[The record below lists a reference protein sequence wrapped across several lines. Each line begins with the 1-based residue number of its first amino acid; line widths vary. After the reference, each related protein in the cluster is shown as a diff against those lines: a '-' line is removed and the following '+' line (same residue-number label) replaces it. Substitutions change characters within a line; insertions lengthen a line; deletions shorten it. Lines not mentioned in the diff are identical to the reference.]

1 MLKLNKIHNID
12 ALNGLKALQD
22 ESIDCVVTSP
32 PYFQLRDYGVDGQ
45 IGLESTPQEFVQKL
59 VDIFHEA
66 KRVLKKSGTL
76 WIVIGDTYNGTSAG
90 TKTGN
95 KETYHDYSFRENINS
110 IARKSLLMI
119 PARLAIAMIDDGWT
133 LRNKIIWH
141 KPNAMPSSVND
152 RFTVDYEEVLFFT
165 KAKQYYFKQLKEPM
179 VTVNLYEANKGIQLT
194 RKYSR
199 EVSELPNPNK
209 VVRGSVAAFGPAQ
222 SGNRKQDSVGRNDYT
237 GFNARYQTADD
248 LQRNKRT
255 VWSIPTS
262 QSSIEHFAMFPEDLI
277 EPMIESGC
285 PKDGIVLDMFSGS
298 GTTCAVAKRMGRG
311 YIGFDINPEY
321 SAVANNRVSKEFYQS
336 TLEDFGGDEE
346 CSP

>member
-1 MLKLNKIHNID
+1 MLELNKIYNMD
-12 ALNGLKALQD
+12 ALNGLRAMSD
-22 ESIDCVVTSP
+22 ESVDCIITSP

-45 IGLESTPQEFVQKL
+45 IGLESTPQEFVAKL
-59 VDIFHEA
+59 VEIFHEA
-66 KRVLKKSGTL
+66 KRALKKMGTL

-90 TKTGN
+90 KKTSN
-95 KETYHDYSFRENINS
+95 KESYHDYSFRENIGS

-179 VTVNLYEANKGIQLT
+179 ITKDLYEANKGVDLVNQFNRQGL
-194 RKYSR
+194 
-199 EVSELPNPNK
+199 
-209 VVRGSVAAFGPAQ
+209 VRGSVGAFGQPQ
-222 SGNRKQDSVGRNDYT
+222 SGSRKQDQIGRNDYT
-237 GFNARYQTADD
+237 GFNARYQTPED

-255 VWSIPTS
+255 VWTIPTS
-262 QSSIEHFAMFPEDLI
+262 QSAIDHFAMFPEALI

-298 GTTCAVAKRMGRG
+298 GTTCAVAKRMGRS
-311 YIGFDINPEY
+311 YIGFDINGEY
-321 SAVANNRVSKEFYQS
+321 TDIANKRVAKEFYQS

-346 CSP
+346 CSV

>member
-1 MLKLNKIHNID
+1 M
-12 ALNGLKALQD
+12 
-22 ESIDCVVTSP
+22 
-32 PYFQLRDYGVDGQ
+32 
-45 IGLESTPQEFVQKL
+45 
-59 VDIFHEA
+59 
-66 KRVLKKSGTL
+66 GTL

-90 TKTGN
+90 KKTSN
-95 KETYHDYSFRENINS
+95 KESYHDYDFRENVAD

-179 VTVNLYEANKGIQLT
+179 LTQEPYEANKGIALVNQFNRQGL
-194 RKYSR
+194 
-199 EVSELPNPNK
+199 
-209 VVRGSVAAFGPAQ
+209 VRGSVGTLGNPQ
-222 SGNRKQDSVGRNDYT
+222 SARRKQDQVGRNDYT
-237 GFNARYQTADD
+237 GFNDRYQTPDD
-248 LQRNKRT
+248 FMRNKRT

-262 QSSIEHFAMFPEDLI
+262 QSAIEHFAMFPEALI

-298 GTTCAVAKRMGRG
+298 GTTCAVAKRMGRK
-311 YIGFDINPEY
+311 YIGFDINEEY
-321 SAVANNRVSKEFYQS
+321 AEIGRKRASKEVYQINID
-336 TLEDFGGDEE
+336 DFGGEQP